1 MYVHPSAA
9 VELRP
14 MERRDVCAFI
24 PDSFLAW
31 DWGCLE
37 TKDDARMEID
47 ASNDA
52 ALERV

>member
-1 MYVHPSAA
+1 
-9 VELRP
+9 

-24 PDSFLAW
+24 PDSLLAW
-31 DWGCLE
+31 DRGCLE
-37 TKDDARMEID
+37 TKDDTQMEAD

>member
-1 MYVHPSAA
+1 
-9 VELRP
+9 

-37 TKDDARMEID
+37 TKDDARMEVD